1 MSTQDKILQQYR
13 AYLAAHNECPAYL
26 MASPEIY
33 SYVEELCRLQPD
45 LGMICSY
52 MTDGKKHLIY
62 YGAQLVRCR
71 QLGKDELE
79 FCNSINEQ
87 CILSDDLA

>member
-26 MASPEIY
+26 LASPEIY

-52 MTDGKKHLIY
+52 MADGKKHLIY
-62 YGAQLVRCR
+62 YGAQLVTCLK
-71 QLGKDELE
+71 LGSEELE
-79 FCNSINEQ
+79 FCNAIQDQ
-87 CILSDDLA
+87 CI